1 MVPLS
6 VLDLS
11 PIVEGG
17 DAGQS
22 LRNSLDLARH
32 VEALGYRRFWMAE
45 HHNLPGIASAATAVA
60 LAHVAA
66 GTSSIG
72 IGAGGIMLP
81 NHAPLLIAEQFGTLA
96 ALHPGRVELGL
107 GRAPGSDQVTARAVR
122 RALLGGAENFPQ
134 DVVELMAY
142 FEPAEPGQAVQAI
155 PGVGLKVPI
164 WILGSSLYGAQVA
177 AYLGLPFAFAS
188 HFAPGMMMEAIAI
201 YRERFRPSAQLAA
214 PDVMLGLTVVAAESD
229 AEARFLFSS
238 LQQSMLN
245 NRTGRRG
252 RVPPPVADF
261 EARLDPYMR
270 AILEDG
276 LSCAVVGGPE
286 TVRRGLEDFVHR
298 TGADELM
305 VTANIFDHAKRKR
318 SFEIIAEVHGAME
331 NAAAAHPSTNAAS
344 QTQDY

>member
-6 VLDLS
+6 VLDLA
-11 PIVEGG
+11 PITEGG

-60 LAHVAA
+60 LAHVGA
-66 GTSSIG
+66 GTSHIR

-81 NHAPLLIAEQFGTLA
+81 NHAPLLVAEQFGTLA
-96 ALHPGRVELGL
+96 VLHPGRVELGL
-107 GRAPGSDQVTARAVR
+107 GRAPGSDQVTNRAIR
-122 RALLGGAENFPQ
+122 RNLLAEVDQFPQ

-142 FEPAEPGQAVQAI
+142 FRPAEPDQAVQAI
-155 PGVGLKVPI
+155 PGAGLEVPI
-164 WILGSSLYGAQVA
+164 WILGSSTYGAQLA

-188 HFAPGMMMEAIAI
+188 HFAPAMMMPAIKI
-201 YRERFRPSAQLAA
+201 YRERFRPSEQLAF
-214 PDVMLGLTVVAAESD
+214 PNVMLGVVVVAAESD

-238 LQQSMLN
+238 LQQSSLN
-245 NRTGRRG
+245 NRIGRRG

-261 EARLDPYMR
+261 EAQLDPMAR
-270 AILEDG
+270 AILDDALG
-276 LSCAVVGGPE
+276 CAIVGGPE
-286 TVRRGLEDFVHR
+286 AVRGGLDDFIHR

-305 VTANIFDHAKRKR
+305 VTANIFNHEKRKR
-318 SFEIIAEVHGAME
+318 SFEIVAEVHGAMRH
-331 NAAAAHPSTNAAS
+331 AAELGVRHG
-344 QTQDY
+344 

>member
-11 PIVEGG
+11 PITEGG

-66 GTSSIG
+66 GTSRIR

-107 GRAPGSDQVTARAVR
+107 GRAPGSDQVTARAIR
-122 RALLGGAENFPQ
+122 RNLLADVDQFPQ
-134 DVVELMAY
+134 DVVELMHY
-142 FEPAEPGQAVQAI
+142 FQPPEPGQQVQAI
-155 PGVGLKVPI
+155 PGAGLDVPI
-164 WILGSSLYGAQVA
+164 WILGSSTYGAQLA
-177 AYLGLPFAFAS
+177 AILGLPYAFAS
-188 HFAPGMMMEAIAI
+188 HFAPAMLRPAIEV
-201 YRERFRPSAQLAA
+201 YRQRFRPSQQLAA
-214 PDVMLGLTVVAAESD
+214 PHVMLGVTVVAAETD
-229 AEARFLFSS
+229 EEARYLFSS
-238 LQQSMLN
+238 LQQSTLN

-252 RVPPPVADF
+252 RVPPPVKDF
-261 EARLDPYMR
+261 EARLDPYAR
-270 AILEDG
+270 AILADALG
-276 LSCAVVGGPE
+276 AAVVGGPD
-286 TVRRGLEDFVHR
+286 TVRGGLEEFVR
-298 TGADELM
+298 VTGANELM
-305 VTANIFDHAKRKR
+305 ITANIFDHQKRKR
-318 SFEIIAEVHGAME
+318 SFEIVAEVHGAMKPTRP
-331 NAAAAHPSTNAAS
+331 A
-344 QTQDY
+344 